1 MNLINGDSQEELKKM
16 SADSIDAVV
25 CDPPYG
31 LSSITTQQFNECMLK
46 WCTDDRSFMP
56 RSTGFMGKSWDG
68 FVPPPAL
75 WDEVYRVLK
84 PGAHALIFAGSRTQD
99 LMGLSLRLAGF
110 EVRDTI
116 QWLYGSG
123 FPKSHDISKAID
135 KFKKQ
140 TRKVIHVEKSYN
152 EPSGLVK
159 VNQGKRVLIE
169 RKITAPSSEEAKQYE
184 GYGTAL
190 KPAFEPAI
198 LCRKPLDGTVANN
211 VLKHGVGGLNI
222 DGCRIDTDDDLMRT
236 NKPDQFLTWGG
247 TYGKGQNTSTL
258 RHELGLP
265 PLGRWPSNVIMDEQ
279 VECGEWKRFF
289 YCAKASREEREQ
301 GLDGFELKKAGC
313 MKGEETRENKPSNH
327 PLRKNIHPT
336 VKPIDLMKYLCRL
349 ITPPNGTVLDPFMG
363 SGSTGIAAIKEGFNF
378 IGIERE
384 QQYFKI
390 AESRINYWIWIE
402 LTYESNEEKPTDS
415 QLSLFG

>member
-1 MNLINGDSQEELKKM
+1 MMNLINGDSQEELKKM

-110 EVRDTI
+110 EIRDCI
-116 QWLYGSG
+116 QWIYGSG
-123 FPKSHDISKAID
+123 FPKSLNIGKAVDKIQGNEREMICRNPNSREQCDKSNTLYQSGTVGKTDYITKGSSKW
-135 KFKKQ
+135 
-140 TRKVIHVEKSYN
+140 
-152 EPSGLVK
+152 
-159 VNQGKRVLIE
+159 
-169 RKITAPSSEEAKQYE
+169 E
-184 GYGTAL
+184 GWGTAL

-198 LCRKPLDGTVANN
+198 LIRKPIKGTVASN
-211 VLKHGVGGLNI
+211 VLEHGVGGLNI
-222 DGCRIDTDDDLMRT
+222 DGCRIATSDDLGNGLVNH
-236 NKPDQFLTWGG
+236 NKKTSHYTFTMNPILIVGH
-247 TYGKGQNTSTL
+247 KG
-258 RHELGLP
+258 
-265 PLGRWPSNVIMDEQ
+265 GRWPTNVIMDQQ

-289 YCAKASREEREQ
+289 YCAKASRQEREQ
-301 GLDGFELKKAGC
+301 GLDGDGS
-313 MKGEETRENKPSNH
+313 RV
-327 PLRKNIHPT
+327 NIHPT
-336 VKPIDLMKYLCRL
+336 VKPIDLMRYLCRL
-349 ITPPNGTVLDPFMG
+349 ITPRNGIILDPFLG
-363 SGSTGIAAIKEGFNF
+363 SGSTGIAAGLEGFDF
-378 IGIERE
+378 VGIERE
-384 QQYFKI
+384 QEYFEI
-390 AESRINYWIWIE
+390 AESRINYWTSIE

>member
-1 MNLINGDSQEELKKM
+1 MMNLINGDSQEELKKM

-110 EVRDTI
+110 EIRDCI
-116 QWLYGSG
+116 QWIYGSG
-123 FPKSHDISKAID
+123 FPKSLNIGKAVDKIQGSSKW
-135 KFKKQ
+135 
-140 TRKVIHVEKSYN
+140 
-152 EPSGLVK
+152 
-159 VNQGKRVLIE
+159 
-169 RKITAPSSEEAKQYE
+169 E
-184 GYGTAL
+184 GWGTAL

-198 LCRKPLDGTVANN
+198 LIRKPIKGTVASN
-211 VLKHGVGGLNI
+211 VLEHGVGGINI
-222 DGCRIDTDDDLMRT
+222 DGCRIATSDDLGNGLVNH
-236 NKPDQFLTWGG
+236 NKKTSHYTFTMNPILIVGH
-247 TYGKGQNTSTL
+247 KG
-258 RHELGLP
+258 
-265 PLGRWPSNVIMDEQ
+265 GRWPTNVIMDQQ

-289 YCAKASREEREQ
+289 YCAKASRQEREQ
-301 GLDGFELKKAGC
+301 GLDGDGS
-313 MKGEETRENKPSNH
+313 RV
-327 PLRKNIHPT
+327 NIHPT
-336 VKPIDLMKYLCRL
+336 VKPIDLMRYLCRL
-349 ITPPNGTVLDPFMG
+349 ITPRNGIILDPFLG

-384 QQYFKI
+384 QEYFEI
-390 AESRINYWIWIE
+390 AESRINYWTSIE